1 MTNSSV
7 QRRQLRPYQVDAIN
21 ELRTSL
27 REGHRKIMLMG
38 ATGFGKTTVASE
50 MIASAISKGK
60 RAIFIADRQELVEQ
74 ASGRLDEDGIHHGII
89 MADHW
94 RFDPSAP
101 VQVASIQTLARRTPP
116 DFDLAIIDEAH
127 VFYKAHATL
136 MEKYSAI
143 PFIGLSATP
152 FTKGLGR
159 HYSKMVV
166 AATTSDLID
175 QGFLVDARVFAP
187 SEPDV
192 AKIQIVRGDYHEGQL
207 AMAADKPELVA
218 DIVRTWQE
226 LGEDRQTLCFAVN
239 VAHSK
244 HIVEQ
249 FREAG
254 ISAAHIDAYI
264 DTAERRDIIARF
276 RQGEIKILSNV
287 AILDKGFDVPEC
299 SCLIMARPTKSL
311 MLYIQTCGRVLRTAP
326 GKVDA
331 LILDHAGNTCR
342 LGFVT
347 DPLPTKLDD
356 GKKKDKDEQAK
367 DHKKE
372 EQLPKPCPK
381 CHAVKPPKVHRCPA
395 CGFEPE
401 RIANVEYQKD
411 GELKE
416 IKKAKISTEQKAQ
429 LYAEMLGYAQEKGYK
444 DGWAYHKIKEYTG
457 SYPAHSKQIIAR
469 PPSDRTRAILKY
481 LTIKNAKSKYRSGGN
496 GRPASYKAPMLSDGA
511 RA

>member
-1 MTNSSV
+1 MT
-7 QRRQLRPYQVDAIN
+7 QAPAKRALRPYQVDAIQA
-21 ELRTSL
+21 LRTAL
-27 REGHRKIMLMG
+27 REGHRCIMLMG

-50 MIASAISKGK
+50 MIANAVAKGK

-127 VFYKAHATL
+127 VFYRAHAEL
-136 MEKYSAI
+136 MQKYSAI
-143 PFIGLSATP
+143 PFVGLSATP
-152 FTKGLGR
+152 FTKGLGK

-166 AATTSDLID
+166 AATAADLID
-175 QGFLVDARVFAP
+175 QGYLVDARVYAP

-218 DIVRTWQE
+218 DIVKTWQQ
-226 LGEDRQTLCFAVN
+226 LGEQRQTLCFAVN

-244 HIVEQ
+244 HIVAQ
-249 FREAG
+249 FRAAG
-254 ISAAHIDAYI
+254 IAAEHIDAYI

-276 RQGEIKILSNV
+276 RRGEIRILSNV

-311 MLYIQTCGRVLRTAP
+311 MLYIQTCGRVLRTSP
-326 GKVDA
+326 GKADA
-331 LILDHAGNTCR
+331 IILDHAGNTCR
-342 LGFVT
+342 LGFIT
-347 DPLPTKLDD
+347 DPLPTQLDD
-356 GKKKDKDEQAK
+356 GKKKTKEEQQQQQ
-367 DHKKE
+367 KE
-372 EQLPKPCPK
+372 KEQLPKPCPK
-381 CHAVKPPKVHRCPA
+381 CHAVKPPKTHTCPA
-395 CGFEPE
+395 CGFTPE

-416 IKKAKISTEQKAQ
+416 IKKAKISTTDKEQ
-429 LYAEMLGYAQEKGYK
+429 LYAEMLGYAKMKGYK
-444 DGWAYHKIKEYTG
+444 EGWAYHKVKEYVGTF
-457 SYPAHSKQIIAR
+457 PHR
-469 PPSDRTRAILKY
+469 HVDP
-481 LTIKNAKSKYRSGGN
+481 
-496 GRPASYKAPMLSDGA
+496 RPASPKTLAIIKHLNIRAAKSRAKKTGLEASSAWLAQQPAAGEA
-511 RA
+511 RAH